1 VQRDHR
7 KRLDRVWF
15 LLLAATLSLAGAA
28 SAQAEP
34 RFLWGE
40 GTPRFHVIPGGNPRE
55 ALAQSA
61 VGQNVPLWNGSF
73 TFQSTTYDYTMVGI
87 DPNLG
92 SATSTIPVVII
103 PLTFVFSDGTT
114 LSASDPVCDGTDS
127 AVTLSQNSPLFQDYP
142 FLPGGTDVGTTQ
154 YIDAFQRAN
163 FWSAVSTSAPD
174 YHVRLTT
181 TVQPTQTIK
190 VPPFSGSTST
200 GPCAKIGQMGII
212 PFDLLARRLITRLGI
227 PPTSLPLFLAYNTF
241 LTEAGECCI
250 LGYHSVTSDNHTYA
264 VAAYNDPGIFDVPIE
279 DIHALSHEL
288 GEWVDD
294 PFGNNRTPGWR
305 AGQATF
311 CQKNLEVG
319 DPVTGVAFTATLNNT
334 DYHPEDLVFLSW
346 FARESPSSAV
356 NGWYTFLNTYT
367 SPPPVCR

>member
-1 VQRDHR
+1 VHR
-7 KRLDRVWF
+7 ENRRPLRRLVF
-15 LLLAATLSLAGAA
+15 LLLAAALVLAGVS

-40 GTPRFHVIPGGNPRE
+40 GTPRFHVIPGGDARE
-55 ALAQSA
+55 ARAQSA
-61 VGQNVPLWNGSF
+61 AGQNVPLWNGSF
-73 TFQSTTYDYTMVGI
+73 SFQSTTFDYTMVGT

-103 PLTFVFSDGTT
+103 PLKFEFSDGTT
-114 LSASDPVCDGTDS
+114 LSATDPVCGGTDS

-142 FLPGGTDVGTTQ
+142 FAPGGTDVGTTQ

-163 FWSAVSTSAPD
+163 FWSVVSTSAPD
-174 YHVRLTT
+174 YHVLLTT
-181 TVQPTQTIK
+181 TVTPTQTIK
-190 VPPFSGSTST
+190 VPRLLGSTKD
-200 GPCAKIGQMGII
+200 GPCARIGQVGIF
-212 PFDLLARRLITRLGI
+212 PFDLLARRLITSLGI
-227 PPTSLPLFLAYNTF
+227 PPTSLPLFLSYNTF
-241 LTEAGECCI
+241 LTEAGSCCI
-250 LGYHSVTSDNHTYA
+250 LGYHSVTGGNQTYA
-264 VAAYNDPGIFDVPIE
+264 VAAYNDPGIFNVPIE

-288 GEWVDD
+288 GEWLDD
-294 PFGNNRTPGWR
+294 PFGVNRTPGWQ
-305 AGQATF
+305 AGQATV

-356 NGWYTFLNTYT
+356 NEWYTFLNTFA
-367 SPPPVCR
+367 SPPPVCH